1 MNQSAESNDYII
13 SLKQEYQEQIKNT
26 IAFRDLL
33 SNLYNAQRREENEL
47 VNWCVTMLT
56 ICTYLY

>member
-13 SLKQEYQEQIKNT
+13 SLKQEYQEQNKNT

-33 SNLYNAQRREENEL
+33 SNLYNAQRRECEM
-47 VNWCVTMLT
+47 VNWYVTMLT

>member
-47 VNWCVTMLT
+47 VNW
-56 ICTYLY
+56 

>member
-13 SLKQEYQEQIKNT
+13 SLKQECQEHIKNMKNT
-26 IAFRDLL
+26 IAFRENV

-47 VNWCVTMLT
+47 VNW
-56 ICTYLY
+56 